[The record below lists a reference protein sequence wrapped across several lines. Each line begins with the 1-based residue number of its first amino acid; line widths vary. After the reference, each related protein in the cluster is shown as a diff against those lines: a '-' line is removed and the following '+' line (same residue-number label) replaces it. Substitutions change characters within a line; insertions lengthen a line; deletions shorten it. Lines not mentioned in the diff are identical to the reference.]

1 MLLLD
6 EMADWNVIVPQRRK
20 IVMAANRDCR
30 LIRLCRTQY
39 LKGNGDRA
47 RQKTGYPPREKPL
60 DAGG

>member
-1 MLLLD
+1 VLLLD

-20 IVMAANRDCR
+20 IVMAVNRDCR

-47 RQKTGYPPREKPL
+47 PTENRL
-60 DAGG
+60 SS